1 MREEI
6 YQYLR
11 NYGFTKEEVKAL
23 KKNEDIYYAI
33 MINITENI
41 EFLEDLGLTKEEVIS
56 IINTNPFL
64 ITCTKKRKD
73 AFNKIYI
80 NNLGI
85 TKEEI
90 KNMLF
95 INSYI
100 YNLIPIT
107 VEILIN
113 DLLKTYS
120 KEDLKQEIINNP
132 KLLNGKD
139 LG

>member
-11 NYGFTKEEVKAL
+11 NYGFTQDEAKAL
-23 KKNEDIYYAI
+23 KKNEEMYYAI

-41 EFLEDLGLTKEEVIS
+41 EFLENLGLTKEEVIS

-80 NNLGI
+80 NSLGI

-90 KNMLF
+90 KSMLF
-95 INSYI
+95 KNPYI
-100 YNLIPIT
+100 YNLSPIT
-107 VEILIN
+107 VDILIN

-120 KEDLKQEIINNP
+120 KEELKQEIINNP